1 MISSKKFITLH
12 SYKQGNNSKSN
23 MATSTKKTKMVE
35 TPIDERETFV
45 SLQKNFADSE
55 ISVEEKL
62 HALYALQGVDNDLE
76 KLIQLRGE
84 LPAEVAALEEDI
96 AALESKVAH
105 MQESIEGYRQTIEA
119 KKGDIVEI
127 DAEIQKYQGQLE
139 NIANSREYDS
149 INKELEN
156 TGYLRLI
163 AQKNIDESR
172 QKIEDCKAVIDE
184 LQDRITVR
192 RQDLDAK
199 NEELDKIKSS
209 TAKDEEILQD
219 RRKEFTAKLDA
230 RTLSA
235 YDRIRGSV
243 HNHLAVVP
251 VYRGNACGG
260 CFNIIT
266 PQRLVDIAEG
276 RKLIIC
282 EHCGRIIVNPGE
294 DKEEK

>member
-1 MISSKKFITLH
+1 
-12 SYKQGNNSKSN
+12 

-172 QKIEDCKAVIDE
+172 QKIEDSKAVIDE

>member
-1 MISSKKFITLH
+1 
-12 SYKQGNNSKSN
+12 
-23 MATSTKKTKMVE
+23 MATKKTVKKVE

>member
-1 MISSKKFITLH
+1 
-12 SYKQGNNSKSN
+12 
-23 MATSTKKTKMVE
+23 MATSTKKTKKVE

-45 SLQKNFADSE
+45 SLQKSFADSE

-62 HALYALQGVDNDLE
+62 HVLYGLQGVDNDLE
-76 KLIQLRGE
+76 RLFQLRGE
-84 LPAEVAALEEDI
+84 LPGEVEALENDLGE
-96 AALESKVAH
+96 LEAKVAH
-105 MQESIEGYRQTIEA
+105 LEESIEGYRQTIEA
-119 KKGDIVEI
+119 KKEEIVEI
-127 DAEIQKYQGQLE
+127 DAEIQNYQGQLE

-163 AQKNIDESR
+163 AQKNIEESR
-172 QKIEDCKAVIDE
+172 QKIEDCKASIDE

-192 RQDLDAK
+192 RQDLEAK
-199 NEELDKIKSS
+199 NAELEKIKSS
-209 TAKDEEILQD
+209 TAKDEEALNNK
-219 RRKEFTAKLDA
+219 RAEYASRLDA

-251 VYRGNACGG
+251 VYHGNACGG

-266 PQRLVDIAEG
+266 PQRLVDISEG

-282 EHCGRIIVNPGE
+282 EHCGRIILNPDT
-294 DKEEK
+294 DKQE

>member
-1 MISSKKFITLH
+1 
-12 SYKQGNNSKSN
+12 